1 MADVNLSVE
10 VQNRGV
16 QEATA
21 AIERLT
27 ASGRSAARVIN
38 DIKTATGTL
47 NAAMS
52 GTKVALGTAK
62 AAMGELQKHVGKL
75 REEYSALGSVMV
87 GATASERLKNWGGTL
102 DQGIA
107 RARLLKQQMDAL
119 NANPVRDLM
128 AVEQA
133 RASRLVAQGNL
144 EKARWDASLRGM
156 TEAQR
161 ATAQL
166 TRAEN
171 EYAAAARAAAAAETA
186 ISAGGGR
193 FRNKA
198 TGHWASAPTDAEIR
212 AEAKATEE
220 LARAT
225 TNLSVAQSK
234 LRSLES
240 RANTGL
246 TSASSKLSEAN
257 WNRELA
263 GMGQVEAAQARLTRA
278 TIEYAKAKRL
288 VDATTSAVS
297 GNASVDNIN
306 RQAAAM
312 NLLAEKT
319 TALSRAQ
326 QTQHH
331 ESDNAFQSSYSYF
344 ILAGLAQQA
353 TQALVGLG
361 TAAVTASRET
371 ERAFADTR
379 RTFEGTDA
387 QLSRLQGR
395 LRELSTETP
404 VSIIDLTEIA
414 TLGNQLGIAANDI
427 EKFTQVIAQYTAV
440 SGVSAEDAATAFG
453 RISNLTGIA
462 ASEYDKLASAITY
475 TARTTVATE
484 SSIQSTAKEITAL
497 ASGAGFSASAIVGLA
512 GALSSLAIPPERAR
526 GALSLYFGALNTAV
540 SEGGPKLKAFAE
552 LTNMTTQELDSLV
565 RSNQGEKVFTSF
577 IKGLSDLDTV
587 AKTDALK
594 TLGLGT
600 IRVDQT
606 MRALA
611 QNVPLVTQSLDGAH
625 NAYASGTD
633 IMNQYGII
641 QETLDSKMKRFQNAL
656 FNAAAAAGENGGL
669 VDSLKRAL
677 DAGTE
682 FIVFLTEVSNTPAG
696 KAFLTVATAAM
707 LVVTALSALVG
718 ALSLAK
724 ASMVVTAF
732 ALKGLDFGGSAAGIK
747 IWAANLL
754 GGSAAANGT
763 AAATTRLAAS
773 NMAYTGSTRVAS
785 ASQTALNTSLVA
797 GTATANG
804 ASVAMRGLSA
814 AMRIAWPI
822 LAITAAVAGINAV
835 MDAADKAINPV
846 KNLGAGVDSLKQAIM
861 DDNIALMAKGV
872 DGVGTGASKA
882 DSKVSAFN
890 QSILDAISVQKQAE
904 DQLGRTN
911 DKLGEQE
918 FKLGSSSNA
927 WIENALKDSEAIQ
940 DLIKGRSTWDNI
952 RNLGMSP
959 KMIADLNPGA
969 LANGMLKST
978 DVLDTKEFEA
988 LLANGLPLAEL
999 SKVAAEKGS
1008 EVAKEQYKAWASGL
1022 AKEKPDLA
1030 DAADRFGLGVLPNLL
1045 AGVEDGVRK
1054 ARMEAALAKSSISAT
1069 GEVAASSAGNL
1080 ADLRDAAA
1088 TAGETSAFAFEGATD
1103 RLDDFRKAISGAMQE
1118 YVGFSAVTSRAG
1130 ELLKKISDNDDAAFG
1145 DGSVLPSIEIE
1156 AWGQS
1161 LTAAT
1166 ADANTFYNNITQLA
1180 ATGSQALA
1188 LGFAEMGPE
1197 AAGLIAGALELGPE
1211 ELANLEVSARM
1222 AGFLASDAYLD
1233 SLRVNMASSE
1243 KAYSAIFDETKSLDK
1258 VREYIAAQVAGTGAE
1273 WERQWAINH
1282 PDMPLNV
1289 TPELSDLPPEQ
1300 LKLWGDMQNGK
1311 IQVKATVKPGTSSLS
1326 DALATDGDW
1335 VQYLDSATGATITL
1349 PANLDDATLTAS
1361 LMIWRANQSATPA
1374 ELAAKLQE
1382 AGLSSSL
1389 GAWVSSQPD
1398 INLRAAVTPYLTKS
1412 NFEVFVD
1419 TVIRKPAGG
1428 YTGGL
1433 IDKQRYGDDKFP
1445 RFATGGGYKVTGPGS
1460 GISDSILAR
1469 LSAGEYVNTKK
1480 SVDFWGADFFDSLN
1494 RRMLPASM
1502 MKLFGAAMVSG
1513 NQSSG
1518 NTTNVSIVQ
1527 QNPVTRDP
1535 LKQLR
1540 EDSERVAAG
1549 IWG

>member
-1 MADVNLSVE
+1 MADVNLSIE

-21 AIERLT
+21 AIERLS
-27 ASGRSAARVIN
+27 ASGRSASKVVA
-38 DIKTATGTL
+38 DIVSAVGTL
-47 NAAMS
+47 NTALAGS
-52 GTKVALGTAK
+52 RVGLGTAK
-62 AAMGELQKHVGKL
+62 TAMGELQKHVGKL

-107 RARLLKQQMDAL
+107 RARLLKQQMEAL
-119 NANPVRDLM
+119 NSNPIRDLM

-144 EKARWDASLRGM
+144 EKARWNASLQGM
-156 TEAQR
+156 TAAQR

-186 ISAGGGR
+186 KDAGGGR

-220 LARAT
+220 LART
-225 TNLSVAQSK
+225 TNELSTARGR
-234 LRSLES
+234 LRSLDDQAGDR
-240 RANTGL
+240 RA
-246 TSASSKLSEAN
+246 SARARLSEAN
-257 WNRELA
+257 WERELA
-263 GMGQVEAAQARLTRA
+263 GMSQAEAVQARLTRA
-278 TIEYAKAKRL
+278 TNEYTAAKLRANA
-288 VDATTSAVS
+288 ATSLARKDPS
-297 GNASVDNIN
+297 IDNIN
-306 RQAAAM
+306 AQADALD
-312 NLLAEKT
+312 NLANKT
-319 TALSRAQ
+319 RALTSLQ
-326 QTQHH
+326 QTQQH

-387 QLSRLQGR
+387 QLGRLQGR

-577 IKGLSDLDTV
+577 INGLSDLDTV

-611 QNVPLVTQSLDGAH
+611 QNVPLVTKSLDGAH
-625 NAYASGTD
+625 NAYAAGTD

-641 QETLDSKMKRFQNAL
+641 QETLDSKIKKFQNAL

-669 VDSLKRAL
+669 VDSLKKAL

-707 LVVTALSALVG
+707 LVVTALSALIG

-861 DDNIALMAKGV
+861 DDNIALMASGIENI
-872 DGVGTGASKA
+872 GTGVRKA
-882 DSKVSAFN
+882 NPELSSLNNA
-890 QSILDAISVQKQAE
+890 ILAAIDTQKQAE
-904 DQLGRTN
+904 EQIGKTN
-911 DKLGEQE
+911 GAI
-918 FKLGSSSNA
+918 SSQRLVVGDATSA
-927 WIENALKDSEAIQ
+927 WIESALKESEAIQ

-1243 KAYSAIFDETKSLDK
+1243 KAYSAIFDRTGSLDK

-1273 WERQWAINH
+1273 WERQWAMEN
-1282 PDMPLNV
+1282 PDLPLNV
-1289 TPELSDLPPEQ
+1289 TPELKDPTPEQ
-1300 LKLWGDMQNGK
+1300 ISTWQALAEGK
-1311 IQVKATVKPGTSSLS
+1311 ITVKATIKPGS
-1326 DALATDGDW
+1326 DSMQEAMRTDGDW
-1335 VQYLDSATGATITL
+1335 IQYLDSATGATITL
-1349 PANLDDATLTAS
+1349 PANLDDATLSAS
-1361 LMIWRANQSATPA
+1361 LAIWRENQNATPSV
-1374 ELAAKLQE
+1374 LQGKIDE
-1382 AGLSSSL
+1382 AGLTNSVR
-1389 GAWVSSQPD
+1389 GWEATAPT
-1398 INLRAAVTPYLTKS
+1398 LRLNATVKVTVPYLPQIGIDAIVK
-1412 NFEVFVD
+1412 
-1419 TVIRKPAGG
+1419 KPGGG